1 VAKTSDRMALL
12 MTGDER
18 FSLIWRKIERAN
30 KHIRDLN
37 AAKASLAEAKL
48 EIFMAE
54 SELSKKTVAV
64 EMR

>member
-1 VAKTSDRMALL
+1 

-48 EIFMAE
+48 EIFVAE